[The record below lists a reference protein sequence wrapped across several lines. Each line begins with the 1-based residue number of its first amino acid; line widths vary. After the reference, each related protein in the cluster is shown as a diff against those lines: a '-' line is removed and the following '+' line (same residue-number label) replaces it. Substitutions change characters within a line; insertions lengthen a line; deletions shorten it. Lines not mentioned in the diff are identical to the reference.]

1 MQKKLLVGAVLSAIA
16 GAASAQSSNVT
27 IYGTINQPFEFMSV
41 SGSDSSASGAAGQN
55 SSTRVQQTVAA
66 GALVAQPATNVGLIR
81 LGPAAGNATNP
92 TGAAD
97 QATRT
102 RFQNAGSN
110 FGLRGTEDLGNGL
123 SAWFQLEMSIGN
135 IGAAPPNFA
144 QNHGTAPTFRNTAV
158 GLRSNTWGTLLT
170 GAWDSPFNQI
180 AGSTNANNRTGHAST
195 NLNANLLGA
204 TTFGYGS
211 VSGQTLTSWCSAAGA
226 GGGGA
231 AACFNYGSNFDRR
244 ERAAVQWWSPNW
256 NGFEV
261 KAQYNATADNGGQ
274 TASNLVGGASSLRPV
289 IWNLTAGYS
298 NGPLH
303 VIYGYE
309 RNKDTLALSAR
320 TFAGGF
326 SAGEGTG
333 AWTIGGT
340 PAGGA
345 VGASYASGSTN
356 IGHRL
361 GGRYAFDLGGGSSI
375 GLGALWESL
384 KWDIDYG
391 QTAGVAAVANN
402 LTQLKKTA
410 YRLQANFTTGNHF
423 VGFEYTKA
431 NELKGNITRVGGGVG
446 NSFDGSGSSA
456 KGYVISYNYAMSK
469 RTSVGAY
476 WTQINNDTNANYS
489 GIVFGG
495 ATTAAGGDPRY
506 YGLHLRH
513 AF

>member
-27 IYGTINQPFEFMSV
+27 IYGTINQPFEFLSV
-41 SGSDSSASGAAGQN
+41 SGSDGTSSAAAGVAASVAAGQN
-55 SSTRVQQTVAA
+55 SSTRANANGVVAA
-66 GALVAQPATNVGLIR
+66 NNVGLTR
-81 LGPAAGNATNP
+81 VPTAAANVA
-92 TGAAD
+92 GAAD

-135 IGAAPPNFA
+135 IGAAPPNAA

-180 AGSTNANNRTGHAST
+180 AGSTNANARTGHAST
-195 NLNANLLGA
+195 NLNANMLGA
-204 TTFGYGS
+204 TTLGYGS
-211 VSGQTLTSWCSAAGA
+211 VSGQTAASWCAA
-226 GGGGA
+226 GA
-231 AACFNYGSNFDRR
+231 AACLNYGTNFDRR
-244 ERAAVQWWSPNW
+244 ERAAIQWWSPNW

-261 KAQYNATADNGGQ
+261 KAQYNATADNGGV
-274 TASNLVGGASSLRPV
+274 TVSNRAASAAALKPT
-289 IWNLTAGYS
+289 IWNLTVGYS

-303 VIYGYE
+303 VVYGYE
-309 RNKDTLALSAR
+309 RNKDTFALAANSI
-320 TFAGGF
+320 AGGF
-326 SAGEGTG
+326 TGGEGNG
-333 AWTIGGT
+333 IWTAFGGPT
-340 PAGGA
+340 AATAAGT
-345 VGASYASGSTN
+345 SYVNGSTN
-356 IGHRL
+356 VGHRL
-361 GGRYAFDLGGGSSI
+361 GGRYAFNLGGGSSI

-384 KWDIDYG
+384 KWNLDYSTVPG
-391 QTAGVAAVANN
+391 AAALAANN
-402 LTQLKKTA
+402 LTELKKTA

-423 VGFEYTKA
+423 IGFEYTKA
-431 NELKGNITRVGGGVG
+431 NELKGGISRVGGGVVG
-446 NSFDGSGSSA
+446 STGSFDGSGTSA
-456 KGYVISYNYAMSK
+456 KGYILSYNYMMSK

-476 WTQINNDTNANYS
+476 WTQVTNDTNANYS
-489 GIVFGG
+489 GLVFGG